1 MLIHVDV
8 FVKSMDEMLEFY
20 SGKMGMKVVDDA
32 TISGDMVRFVSHNKY
47 DTYRLVLLQ
56 ISKTGAM
63 LELIQ
68 FIGEEKNNVNLPLSS
83 VTISL
88 LVLSLEEKMKQLK
101 EKGVMP
107 ISDIYHINMPKKGAS
122 DIVFYRDTENN
133 MIELI
138 QMDY

>member
-1 MLIHVDV
+1 MLIHVDI

-20 SGKMGMKVVDDA
+20 SGKIGMKVVDDA
-32 TISGDMVRFVSHNKY
+32 LISGDMVRFVSDNKY

-83 VTISL
+83 VTIAL
-88 LVLSLEEKMKQLK
+88 MVLSLEEKMKQIK
-101 EKGVMP
+101 DKGVMP
-107 ISDIYHINMPKKGAS
+107 ISDIYRINMPKKGAS
-122 DIVFYRDTENN
+122 DIVFYRDPENN
-133 MIELI
+133 IIELI

>member
-20 SGKMGMKVVDDA
+20 SEKFGMKVVDDA
-32 TISGDMVRFVSHNKY
+32 LISGDMVRFVSHNKY
-47 DTYRLVLLQ
+47 ETYRLVLLQ
-56 ISKTGAM
+56 ISKIGAM

-68 FIGEEKNNVNLPLSS
+68 FIGEEKNQVNLPRSS

-107 ISDIYHINMPKKGAS
+107 ISDSYRINMPKKGAS
-122 DIVFYRDTENN
+122 EIVFYKDPENN
-133 MIELI
+133 MIELM